1 MNPTK
6 IPDKNV
12 ARPEVGLFSAVVI
25 VASLGYF
32 VDIYDLVL
40 FSIVRVKSLNG
51 IGITEAAAVTNEGLY
66 LLNMQMGGML
76 LGGILW
82 GVLGDKRGRLSV
94 LFGSIL
100 LYSLANIA
108 NGFVQTTDQYG
119 WLRLIAGIG
128 LAGELGAGI
137 TLVSE
142 SLPKEKRGY
151 GTMIV
156 ASVGVSGAMVAYWV
170 GEGFGW
176 RNAYFI
182 GGGLGLLLLA
192 LRAGVFESGMF
203 EQTKRTN
210 VARGNFGSLF
220 TNGARLGK
228 YLRCLLVGVPFWF
241 LAGILITLAPEFGK
255 VFNLQG
261 PVTGGLSIFWC
272 YFGLTLGDFTSG
284 GTQPAVQK
292 PDAHTAGVYLASA
305 VAVAV
310 YLFGPE
316 RRQHH
321 RILRRV
327 LFRGVRR
334 GLLGPVR
341 DGVGRGVWHQPAVD
355 RGHHGAQ
362 LCPRGLGAGHHRL
375 QGAEGHSRVGH
386 GGGRGRDWGR
396 VARVGLHQCQHPA
409 GNVRQRPGLRRG
421 ELSAAKAP
429 YSRAPA
435 PVGAALAKRDGYWGR
450 GNSVGRGAV

>member
-1 MNPTK
+1 MNAPS
-6 IPDKNV
+6 IPADPIVRPV
-12 ARPEVGLFSAVVI
+12 AGLFSAIVI

-51 IGITEAAAVTNEGLY
+51 IGITEAAEVTNQGLY

-108 NGFVQTTDQYG
+108 NGFVQNIDQYG
-119 WLRLIAGIG
+119 WMRLIAGIG

-142 SLPKEKRGY
+142 TLPKEKRGY
-151 GTMIV
+151 GTMII
-156 ASVGVSGAMVAYWV
+156 ATVGVSGAMVAYWV
-170 GEGFGW
+170 GETFGW

-182 GGGLGLLLLA
+182 GGGLGLALLL

-203 EQTKRTN
+203 EETKKSD
-210 VARGNFGSLF
+210 VKRGNFLSLF
-220 TNGARLGK
+220 TNAARLSK
-228 YLRCLLVGVPFWF
+228 YIRCLLVGVPFWF

-255 VFNLQG
+255 AFNLQG

-284 GTQPAVQK
+284 GLSQLFKSRMRTLQVFI
-292 PDAHTAGVYLASA
+292 LASA
-305 VAVAV
+305 VAVSY
-310 YLFGPE
+310 YLFG
-316 RRQHH
+316 
-321 RILRRV
+321 L
-327 LFRGVRR
+327 
-334 GLLGPVR
+334 
-341 DGVGRGVWHQPAVD
+341 
-355 RGHHGAQ
+355 HGASTTMFYTACFFVGYAGGFWA
-362 LCPRGLGAGHHRL
+362 LFVTVSAEEFGTNIRSTVATTAPNFARGALVLITIVFKFLKGKPSLGL
-375 QGAEGHSRVGH
+375 
-386 GGGRGRDWGR
+386 
-396 VARVGLHQCQHPA
+396 
-409 GNVRQRPGLRRG
+409 
-421 ELSAAKAP
+421 
-429 YSRAPA
+429 
-435 PVGAALAKRDGYWGR
+435 VGAAAII
-450 GNSVGRGAV
+450 GAVLLVLAFISASTLPETYGKDLDYVEED

>member
-1 MNPTK
+1 MNPA
-6 IPDKNV
+6 KNSV
-12 ARPEVGLFSAVVI
+12 LTPERPLSGLFSAIVI

-51 IGITEAAAVTNEGLY
+51 IGIAEATQVTNQGLY

-108 NGFVQTTDQYG
+108 NGFVQNIDQYG
-119 WLRLIAGIG
+119 WLRLIAGVG

-170 GEGFGW
+170 GETFGW
-176 RNAYFI
+176 RNSYFI
-182 GGGLGLLLLA
+182 GGGLGLALLA

-203 EQTKRTN
+203 EQTKETG
-210 VARGNFGSLF
+210 VARGNFASLF
-220 TNGARLGK
+220 TNRARLGK

-241 LAGILITLAPEFGK
+241 LIGILITLAPEFGK
-255 VFNLQG
+255 EFHLQG

-284 GTQPAVQK
+284 GLSQLFRSRTRTLQVFIVAC
-292 PDAHTAGVYLASA
+292 TGA
-305 VAVAV
+305 VAY
-310 YLFGPE
+310 YLFG
-316 RRQHH
+316 
-321 RILRRV
+321 L
-327 LFRGVRR
+327 
-334 GLLGPVR
+334 
-341 DGVGRGVWHQPAVD
+341 
-355 RGHHGAQ
+355 HGASTTTFYVACF
-362 LCPRGLGAGHHRL
+362 LVGYAGGFWALFVTVAAEEFGTNIRSTVATTAPNFARGALVPITLAFKALKSPPALGL
-375 QGAEGHSRVGH
+375 
-386 GGGRGRDWGR
+386 
-396 VARVGLHQCQHPA
+396 
-409 GNVRQRPGLRRG
+409 
-421 ELSAAKAP
+421 
-429 YSRAPA
+429 
-435 PVGAALAKRDGYWGR
+435 VGAAA
-450 GNSVGRGAV
+450 VIGAVLLGLAFWSASTLPETFGKDLDYAEE

>member
-1 MNPTK
+1 MNPTQ
-6 IPDKNV
+6 IPVDPAV
-12 ARPEVGLFSAVVI
+12 RPAAGLFSAIVI

-51 IGITEAAAVTNEGLY
+51 IGITEAAAVTNQGLY

-82 GVLGDKRGRLSV
+82 GILGDKKGRLSV

-108 NGFVQTTDQYG
+108 NGFVQNIDQYG

-137 TLVSE
+137 TLVAE
-142 SLPKEKRGY
+142 TLPKEKRGY

-170 GEGFGW
+170 GDTFGW

-182 GGGLGLLLLA
+182 GGGLGLALLL

-203 EQTKRTN
+203 EETKQTN
-210 VARGNFGSLF
+210 VRRGNFLSLF
-220 TNGARLGK
+220 TNGARLSK
-228 YLRCLLVGVPFWF
+228 YIRCLLVGVPFWF

-255 VFNLQG
+255 VFKLQG

-284 GTQPAVQK
+284 GLSQLIKSRMRTLQLFI
-292 PDAHTAGVYLASA
+292 LASA
-305 VAVAV
+305 VAVSV
-310 YLFGPE
+310 YLFG
-316 RRQHH
+316 
-321 RILRRV
+321 L
-327 LFRGVRR
+327 
-334 GLLGPVR
+334 
-341 DGVGRGVWHQPAVD
+341 
-355 RGHHGAQ
+355 HGASTTAFYACCFFVGYAGGFWA
-362 LCPRGLGAGHHRL
+362 LFVTVSAEEFGTNIRSTVATTAPNFARGALVLVTLVFKALKDHTSLGM
-375 QGAEGHSRVGH
+375 
-386 GGGRGRDWGR
+386 
-396 VARVGLHQCQHPA
+396 
-409 GNVRQRPGLRRG
+409 
-421 ELSAAKAP
+421 
-429 YSRAPA
+429 
-435 PVGAALAKRDGYWGR
+435 VGAAAIIGSVLLLLAFISASTLPETYGKDLDY
-450 GNSVGRGAV
+450 VEEE

>member
-6 IPDKNV
+6 VSANPTVRPV
-12 ARPEVGLFSAVVI
+12 AGLFSAIVI

-51 IGITEAAAVTNEGLY
+51 IGITEAAAVTDQGLY
-66 LLNMQMGGML
+66 LLNMQMSGML

-82 GVLGDKRGRLSV
+82 GILGDKRGRLSV

-100 LYSLANIA
+100 LYSIANIA
-108 NGFVQTTDQYG
+108 NGFVQNIDQYG
-119 WLRLIAGIG
+119 WLRLIAGVG

-137 TLVSE
+137 TLVAE

-156 ASVGVSGAMVAYWV
+156 ASVGVSGAMMAYWV
-170 GEGFGW
+170 GDTFGW

-182 GGGLGLLLLA
+182 GGGLGLALLA

-203 EQTKRTN
+203 EETKRTD
-210 VARGNFGSLF
+210 VARGNFMSLF
-220 TNGARLGK
+220 TNGARLSK
-228 YLRCLLVGVPFWF
+228 YIRCLFVGVPFWF

-255 VFNLQG
+255 AFNLQG

-284 GTQPAVQK
+284 GLSQLLKSRMRTLQLFI
-292 PDAHTAGVYLASA
+292 LASA

-310 YLFGPE
+310 YLFGLHGASTTTFYAVCFFVGYAGGFWALFVTVSAEEFGTNIRSTVATTAPNFA
-316 RRQHH
+316 RGA
-321 RILRRV
+321 LV
-327 LFRGVRR
+327 LITIAFKA
-334 GLLGPVR
+334 LKS
-341 DGVGRGVWHQPAVD
+341 QPA
-355 RGHHGAQ
+355 
-362 LCPRGLGAGHHRL
+362 LGM
-375 QGAEGHSRVGH
+375 
-386 GGGRGRDWGR
+386 
-396 VARVGLHQCQHPA
+396 
-409 GNVRQRPGLRRG
+409 
-421 ELSAAKAP
+421 
-429 YSRAPA
+429 
-435 PVGAALAKRDGYWGR
+435 VGAAAII
-450 GNSVGRGAV
+450 GAVLLVLAFISASTLPETYGKDLDYVEEE

>member
-1 MNPTK
+1 MNPTTNPTT
-6 IPDKNV
+6 IPPP
-12 ARPEVGLFSAVVI
+12 ARPASGLFSAIVI

-51 IGITEAAAVTNEGLY
+51 IGITEAAEVTNQGLY

-82 GVLGDKRGRLSV
+82 GILGDKKGRLSV

-108 NGFVQTTDQYG
+108 NGFVQTIDQYG

-137 TLVSE
+137 TLVAE

-170 GEGFGW
+170 GEAFGW

-182 GGGLGLLLLA
+182 GGGLGMALLA

-203 EQTKRTN
+203 EETKRTN
-210 VARGNFGSLF
+210 VSRGNFISLF
-220 TNGARLGK
+220 SNGTRLFK
-228 YLRCLLVGVPFWF
+228 YVRCLLVGVPFWF

-255 VFNLQG
+255 AFNLQG

-284 GTQPAVQK
+284 SLSQLFKSRIRTLQLFILA
-292 PDAHTAGVYLASA
+292 TAAMVTY
-305 VAVAV
+305 
-310 YLFGPE
+310 YLFGLNGASTSTFYTACFLVGFAGGFWALFVTVSAEEFGTNIRSTVATTAPNFA
-316 RRQHH
+316 RGA
-321 RILRRV
+321 LV
-327 LFRGVRR
+327 LITIAFKS
-334 GLLGPVR
+334 LKTNPSLGM
-341 DGVGRGVWHQPAVD
+341 
-355 RGHHGAQ
+355 
-362 LCPRGLGAGHHRL
+362 
-375 QGAEGHSRVGH
+375 
-386 GGGRGRDWGR
+386 
-396 VARVGLHQCQHPA
+396 
-409 GNVRQRPGLRRG
+409 
-421 ELSAAKAP
+421 
-429 YSRAPA
+429 
-435 PVGAALAKRDGYWGR
+435 VGAAAVIGGVLLLLAFFSASTLPETYGKDLDY
-450 GNSVGRGAV
+450 VEED